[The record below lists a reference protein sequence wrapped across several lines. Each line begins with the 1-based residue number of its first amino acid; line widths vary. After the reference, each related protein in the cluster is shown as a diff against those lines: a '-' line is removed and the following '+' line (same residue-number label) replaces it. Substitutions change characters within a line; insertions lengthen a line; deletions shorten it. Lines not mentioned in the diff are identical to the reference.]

1 MKSKPTAVLTN
12 MLTRAAIFAAQ
23 DVKSE
28 VVPVP
33 EWGGSVT
40 VQELSGNQRVRWENT
55 VNALGK
61 DPGIRIL
68 SALVVCSVVDE
79 SGDPIFTADDVE
91 ALGNK
96 SAVALERVYNVATR
110 LSGLRTSD
118 VDNAVKN

>member
-91 ALGNK
+91 ALGKK